1 MRRLAAA
8 LLMALL
14 VALAG
19 SACVQLPDDGPIV
32 VGTETGRSDLESG
45 IPYAPRGPQRGES
58 STEIVRHFLDA
69 MTANPVRTSVA
80 RQFLSSS
87 AGESWNPEQ
96 RTIIYDSLSRPDGIG
111 VVELSL
117 NGASWLDARGTWRG
131 ALPRE
136 ASELSFPMEIED
148 GEWRI
153 SEVPDAMIVSEDWF
167 DDRFRQVSLYF
178 YDPGA
183 QILVPELVFLP
194 RGDQL
199 ATSLIRG
206 LLQGPPN
213 ERPGTTPS
221 FFPRGASL
229 DDLSVPVAA
238 DGLADVS
245 LSGDIASMSP
255 ESLDLMTAQIAWTLR
270 QDPRVKRVRVSIGD
284 APVTLAGGGTEF
296 SVEVG
301 APYDPAGAFAVRDPF
316 GLRDGRLASFV
327 DAEAQPVSGPFG
339 ARAHGLRDFSVD
351 LPGERVAGVTD
362 GGRTLLLAPVEA
374 DPERPVQRVASGTDL
389 LHPAWDA
396 GGRLWV
402 LDRAGG
408 RAQVSMVV
416 GGREVPVVVPGVT
429 GRDVVD
435 FLVSRDG
442 SRFVAAVADRGTHQ
456 VVVSRIGWNRDRA
469 VLSPAQVIERGDG
482 RQLTVR
488 DLSWA
493 SPTQVLL
500 VLPLERQLSEVR
512 TVSVDGSPV
521 IRTEG
526 ALVETLRADV
536 QRLVGSPVPGRPIW
550 AVTPRGALLQLAPDQ
565 SAAAPADLAVLRYVG

>member
-1 MRRLAAA
+1 MR
-8 LLMALL
+8 LLIALL
-14 VALAG
+14 VALTMT
-19 SACVQLPDDGPIV
+19 ACVQLPDDGPIV
-32 VGTETGRSDLESG
+32 VGTESGQSDLESG

-69 MTANPVRTSVA
+69 MTANPIRTSVA
-80 RQFLSSS
+80 RQFLTSST
-87 AGESWNPEQ
+87 AESWNPEQ
-96 RTIIYDSLSRPDGIG
+96 RTIIYDSVSRPDGVG

-117 NGASWLDARGTWRG
+117 NGASWLDARGSWRG
-131 ALPRE
+131 ALPPKQ
-136 ASELSFPMEIED
+136 AELSFPMEIEG

-178 YDPGA
+178 YDPTA
-183 QILVPELVFLP
+183 KILVPELVFLP
-194 RGDQL
+194 RGNQL

-221 FFPRGASL
+221 FFPRGATL
-229 DDLSVPVAA
+229 DDLSVPVSA

-245 LSGDIASMSP
+245 LSGDIGSMSP
-255 ESLDLMTAQIAWTLR
+255 DSLELMTAQIAWTLR
-270 QDPRVKRVRVSIGD
+270 QDPTVKSVRVSIGD
-284 APVTLAGGGTEF
+284 APVPLAAGGTDF
-296 SVEVG
+296 SVDVG

-316 GLRDGRLASFV
+316 GLREGRLASFV
-327 DAEAQPVSGPFG
+327 DGEERFVTGPFG
-339 ARAHGLRDFSVD
+339 VRSRGLRDFSVD
-351 LPGERVAGVTD
+351 LPAESVAGVTEN
-362 GGRTLLLAPVEA
+362 GRALLLGPVEE
-374 DPERPVQRVASGTDL
+374 DPDRPIRTVATGTDL

-396 GGRLWV
+396 AGRLWI

-408 RAQVSMVV
+408 SAEVSVLV
-416 GGREVPVVVPGVT
+416 EGREQEVEVPGVT
-429 GRDVVD
+429 GQDVVD

-442 SRFVAAVADRGTHQ
+442 SRLVAVVAGSATHR
-456 VVVSRIGWNRDRA
+456 VVVSRIGWNRDRP
-469 VLSPAQVIERGDG
+469 VLSTAQVIERGDG

-488 DLSWA
+488 DIAWA
-493 SPTQVLL
+493 SPTEVLL

-526 ALVETLRADV
+526 ALAETLRVDV
-536 QRLVGSPVPGRPIW
+536 QRLVSSPVPGRPVW
-550 AVTPRGALLQLAPDQ
+550 AVAPDGALLQLAPDQ
-565 SAAAPADLAVLRYVG
+565 SAEEPKGLSLLRYVG